1 MAKRSSVSASASTSA
16 PKRKRS
22 GGHKVGYDPAWKSTY
37 PWLVPVESD
46 GTVVGLQCQWCTTH
60 SSERQRSR
68 SGIWT
73 TSPCTSL
80 RKDCI
85 ERHSNS
91 EVHARSTEL
100 GLNREQAVRDG
111 GIVMAFQQQ
120 VVAQRK
126 AVIRSTKSSVL
137 ASERGD
143 SIHNEVRVAT
153 ELSTE
158 PWLHVPEGS
167 LPRWKCQLH
176 KSPDYWRVFAVPCHC
191 SRNGEEP
198 DLPHPTPMA
207 AMWPI
212 SGVTT
217 KPSPPCA
224 PLFFNGL
231 ATSLMMYPICY
242 LLLVVLF
249 CPYILLLFYFIV
261 IY

>member
-46 GTVVGLQCQWCTTH
+46 GTIVGLQCQWCTTH

-91 EVHARSTEL
+91 EVHARSAEL
-100 GLNREQAVRDG
+100 ELNREQAVRDG

-126 AVIRSTKSSVL
+126 AVIGALKVVYWL
-137 ASERGD
+137 AKAIKHDVTPCEF
-143 SIHNEVRVAT
+143 
-153 ELSTE
+153 
-158 PWLHVPEGS
+158 S
-167 LPRWKCQLH
+167 L
-176 KSPDYWRVFAVPCHC
+176 
-191 SRNGEEP
+191 
-198 DLPHPTPMA
+198 
-207 AMWPI
+207 
-212 SGVTT
+212 VTT
-217 KPSPPCA
+217 TFTLFTVASMGPAICTYLSPP
-224 PLFFNGL
+224 
-231 ATSLMMYPICY
+231 
-242 LLLVVLF
+242 
-249 CPYILLLFYFIV
+249 
-261 IY
+261 